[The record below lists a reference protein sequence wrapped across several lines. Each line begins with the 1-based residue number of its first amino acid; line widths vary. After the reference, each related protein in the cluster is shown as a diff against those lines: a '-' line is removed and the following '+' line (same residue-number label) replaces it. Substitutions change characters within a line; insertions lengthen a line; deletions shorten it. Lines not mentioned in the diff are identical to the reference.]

1 VTLSPPLE
9 HDQRDER
16 DAIDRHSAEL
26 LIQAAKQRHRRR
38 RFLFGAV
45 LLATVLVAVTSVVA
59 SRPNK
64 NSSASVSSVNNFIAL
79 MKRANETGFVATYRV
94 KNFSIFQDG
103 TLVFAQIPS
112 PPGTKAVENK
122 DGYSGSGK
130 YSYIF
135 YGSSGHLI
143 RQWININT
151 NVQGCLE
158 WPYGRDKNLVCGR
171 PGPYFPSNGYA
182 EEGMGQIPQ
191 YVVNGVESNVGNGTI
206 EHLSTGSSKK
216 FGPLRCLTQ
225 DNSSPQT
232 TCIDRSG
239 HVVSWLDKANPAFTP
254 GVTLTKLSYHPTAS
268 NFSPLVKP
276 TVAFVLPPV

>member
-1 VTLSPPLE
+1 MTLSPPLK
-9 HDQRDER
+9 HDQIEHYDVVER
-16 DAIDRHSAEL
+16 RSAEL
-26 LIQAAKQRHRRR
+26 LIREAKQRHRRR
-38 RFLFGAV
+38 RFLIGAV
-45 LLATVLVAVTSVVA
+45 LLAAVLTVVA
-59 SRPNK
+59 SIFLTRPN
-64 NSSASVSSVNNFIAL
+64 NDAPTSATSVNSFIAS
-79 MKRANETGFVATYRV
+79 MKRADEPGFVATYRV

-135 YGSSGHLI
+135 YGSSGQLI
-143 RQWININT
+143 RQWIIVNT
-151 NVQGCLE
+151 NVQGCVK
-158 WPYGRDKNLVCGR
+158 WPYSRDENLVCGR

-182 EEGMGQIPQ
+182 EEGMGLIPP
-191 YVVNGVESNVGNGTI
+191 YVVNAVESNVGNGTI

-216 FGPLRCLTQ
+216 FGTLRCLTQ

-239 HVVSWLDKANPAFTP
+239 YVVSWLDKANPTFSP

-268 NFSPLVKP
+268 NFAPLVKP

>member
-1 VTLSPPLE
+1 VTLSPPLR
-9 HDQRDER
+9 HDQRDQR
-16 DAIDRHSAEL
+16 DAIDRGSAEL
-26 LIQAAKQRHRRR
+26 LIQEAKQRHGRR
-38 RFLFGAV
+38 RFLIGAV
-45 LLATVLVAVTSVVA
+45 LLAAVLVAVTSIFA
-59 SRPNK
+59 SRPNN
-64 NSSASVSSVNNFIAL
+64 NSSASITSVKSFIAS
-79 MKRANETGFVATYRV
+79 MKRADETGFVATYRV

-103 TLVFAQIPS
+103 TIVFAQIPS

-143 RQWININT
+143 RQWIIINT
-151 NVQGCLE
+151 NVQACLK
-158 WPYGRDKNLVCGR
+158 WPTSPDKNLACGR
-171 PGPYFPSNGYA
+171 PGPYLPSNGYA
-182 EEGMGQIPQ
+182 EEGMGLIPP
-191 YVVNGVESNVGNGTI
+191 YVVNAVESNVGNGTI

-225 DNSSPQT
+225 DNFSPQT

-239 HVVSWLDKANPAFTP
+239 YVVSWLDKANTTFSP
-254 GVTLTKLSYHPTAS
+254 GITLTKLSYHPTAS
-268 NFSPLVKP
+268 NFAPLVKP

>member
-9 HDQRDER
+9 HDQRD
-16 DAIDRHSAEL
+16 AIDRRSSEL
-26 LIQAAKQRHRRR
+26 LIREAKQRHRRR
-38 RFLFGAV
+38 RFLIGAV
-45 LLATVLVAVTSVVA
+45 LLAAVLVAVTSIFA
-59 SRPNK
+59 SRPDK
-64 NSSASVSSVNNFIAL
+64 NSSASVTSVDNFIAL
-79 MKRANETGFVATYRV
+79 MKRANETSFVATYRV

-103 TLVFAQIPS
+103 IVVFAQIPS
-112 PPGTKAVENK
+112 PPGTKVVENK

-143 RQWININT
+143 RQWIIINT
-151 NVQGCLE
+151 NVQACLK
-158 WPYGRDKNLVCGR
+158 WPYSRDENLVCGR

-182 EEGMGQIPQ
+182 EEDMGQIPP
-191 YVVNGVESNVGNGTI
+191 YVVNAVESNVGNGTV
-206 EHLSTGSSKK
+206 EHLSTGSSMK

-225 DNSSPQT
+225 DNSSTQT

-239 HVVSWLDKANPAFTP
+239 YVVSWLDRANPAFP
-254 GVTLTKLSYHPTAS
+254 SVTLTKLSYHPTAS